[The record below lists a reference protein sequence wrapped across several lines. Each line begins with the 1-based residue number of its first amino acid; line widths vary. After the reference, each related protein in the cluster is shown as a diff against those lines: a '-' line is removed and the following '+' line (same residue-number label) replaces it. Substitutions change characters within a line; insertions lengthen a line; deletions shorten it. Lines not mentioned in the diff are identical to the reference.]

1 ILGVSPPPSSLM
13 PCVAR
18 LGSNS
23 CHLTLD
29 PNSANTHLYLFEDN
43 RKVTWRSEKQ
53 QYPDHPDR
61 FDCFPQVLCAE
72 SLSGRC
78 YWEVHWSG
86 YGAVIGVT
94 YKGIGRKG
102 NSDDCGI
109 GDNDK
114 SWILSC
120 CGGSYSVWH
129 NNRETAIP
137 VPISHRLGVYVDCV
151 SGTLSFYSIS
161 SGKQTLLYRFTSTFT
176 EALCPAFGV
185 YSMGSLVSLCEM
197 E

>member
-1 ILGVSPPPSSLM
+1 
-13 PCVAR
+13 
-18 LGSNS
+18 S

-72 SLSGRC
+72 SLS
-78 YWEVHWSG
+78 
-86 YGAVIGVT
+86 
-94 YKGIGRKG
+94 
-102 NSDDCGI
+102 
-109 GDNDK
+109 DNDK

-137 VPISHRLGVYVDCV
+137 VPTSHRLGVYVD
-151 SGTLSFYSIS
+151 
-161 SGKQTLLYRFTSTFT
+161 
-176 EALCPAFGV
+176 
-185 YSMGSLVSLCEM
+185 
-197 E
+197 